1 MDETLRR
8 LTGSALASWRSLG
21 LGQQILLVALAI
33 LLPVVILLG
42 FGWVWEGQYVPLF
55 ASLTQEDA
63 GTIITQLKTL
73 KVPHRIG
80 GNGEQILVP
89 ADRADEVRLRIA
101 SQGLPLGGGLG
112 FEVFDRST
120 FGVSD
125 FAQRLNYQRAL
136 QGELARTIGQLRGVA
151 RARIHVV
158 IPQPTLFSDRER
170 SATASVFLKL
180 TTGARLSGEQ
190 VRGIVHLVASSVEGL
205 SPERITVVDTAGRVL
220 SVGGDAG
227 LGQLSPRRLEIRTA
241 VEEGFERRVQS
252 LLDSAL
258 GQGRAVT
265 RVAAQLNFDQVE
277 RTEERFDP
285 NTVTKQES
293 RTVETSKGNSTSG
306 TPVAASAAPP
316 TAGSSNE
323 NNRESENVTYE
334 VSKIVAKTLTSPGEI
349 QRLSVAVVLDTAMK
363 VTQTAEQKEQRE
375 PAPRSPEDIEKIR
388 RVVMGAVGFAASR
401 GDEVTVVEMPFDT
414 SSLERERVLLDEPA
428 TAGFALRRTGGP
440 IIAVL
445 ALVVVGL
452 ALVIVLRLR
461 PTKARPRLDVTLTET
476 AATARAV
483 LDAAPVETGPLV
495 PDELIRATKA
505 RDEIRQKA
513 LALAQSQPEAV
524 AQVLRAWIIRKKTAQ
539 PVTGERDGN

>member
-1 MDETLRR
+1 MDESLRR
-8 LTGSALASWRSLG
+8 LTGSAVAAWRGLG
-21 LGQQILLVALAI
+21 LAQQILLVALAVV
-33 LLPVVILLG
+33 LPVVILLG
-42 FGWVWEGQYVPLF
+42 FGWLWEGQYVPLF
-55 ASLTQEDA
+55 ASLNQEDA
-63 GTIITQLKTL
+63 GTIVTQLKTL

-125 FAQRLNYQRAL
+125 FAQRLNFQRAL

-158 IPQPTLFSDRER
+158 IPQPTLFVDRDR
-170 SATASVFLKL
+170 PASASVFLKL
-180 TTGARLSGEQ
+180 APGARLTGEQ

-205 SPERITVVDTAGRVL
+205 SPERVTVVDTAGRVL

-285 NTVTKQES
+285 NTVTRQES
-293 RTVETSKGNSTSG
+293 RTVETSKGNTSSG
-306 TPVAASAAPP
+306 APTAAASAPP
-316 TAGSSNE
+316 TGGTSSE

-334 VSKIVAKTLTSPGEI
+334 VSKIVAKTLTTPGEI
-349 QRLSVAVVLDTAMK
+349 QRLSVAVVLDTATK
-363 VTQTAEQKEQRE
+363 VTQTAEHKEQRE
-375 PAPRSPEDIEKIR
+375 PAPRSPEEIEKIR
-388 RVVMGAVGFAASR
+388 RVVMGAVGYAAAR

-414 SSLERERVLLDEPA
+414 SSLERERVLLDQPA
-428 TAGFALRRTGGP
+428 SAGFGQRLAGGP
-440 IIAVL
+440 IVAVL
-445 ALVVVGL
+445 ALVVIAL
-452 ALVIVLRLR
+452 AMVIVLRLR
-461 PTKARPRLDVTLTET
+461 PSVARRPLDVTLTE
-476 AATARAV
+476 ALSGARGA
-483 LDAAPVETGPLV
+483 LEASGETGPIV

-505 RDEIRQKA
+505 REDIRQKA
-513 LALAQSQPEAV
+513 LTLAQTQPDAV
-524 AQVLRAWIIRKKTAQ
+524 AQVLRAWIVKKKTAQ
-539 PVTGERDGN
+539 PVAGERDGH